1 MIMLTL
7 FEITKMA
14 ETGNL
19 VMKIIALIKS
29 STRHSDSKRH

>member
-1 MIMLTL
+1 MPTMIMLSL

-19 VMKIIALIKS
+19 VMQIIALI
-29 STRHSDSKRH
+29 